1 MFCSQ
6 NCTITFIANII
17 GRNKSTI
24 SRELKRNAVDSKYSA
39 VAAQAAY
46 EQRQRNCHPKKKL
59 ADLVVFGK
67 VREKFLEHQWFP
79 EQISQRLKL
88 EKANFSISYSTIYR
102 GIYAGMFDTKKE
114 RDSTGNRGAM
124 RISGIEVKLVT
135 PKITLKNE
143 VKLLLA
149 TIYPSTLMRLRNAAV
164 LATGKSILLQGKRT
178 VLALLLLQTAK
189 ADFFS
194 ARNLTRKH
202 LRLSAMLSWN
212 V

>member
-149 TIYPSTLMRLRNAAV
+149 TIYPSPLCGYGTQPSWRLGSRYCCREKERC
-164 LATGKSILLQGKRT
+164 LPCYSCRPQKQISSQQEI
-178 VLALLLLQTAK
+178 
-189 ADFFS
+189 
-194 ARNLTRKH
+194 
-202 LRLSAMLSWN
+202 
-212 V
+212 